1 MKLKEM
7 AVVQVVKELKLILI
21 IQIWIQLEKVEIHQL

>member
-21 IQIWIQLEKVEIHQL
+21 IQIWIQSEKVEIRQL